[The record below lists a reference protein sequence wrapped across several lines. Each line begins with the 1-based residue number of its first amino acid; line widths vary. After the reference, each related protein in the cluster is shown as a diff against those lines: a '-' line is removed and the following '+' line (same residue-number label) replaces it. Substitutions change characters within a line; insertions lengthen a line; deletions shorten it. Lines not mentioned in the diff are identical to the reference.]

1 MRRNTIFN
9 CVKKLTSMFA
19 GCAVLLLASCGSL
32 VDSENSGS
40 GSIRI
45 SVNEKVDAR
54 TAVADVTLSEFVKFT
69 LTCDGVQKGSWQTT
83 SEGLSA
89 YAQMTTARIQLADGS
104 HDFVLTAEDASG
116 VTFKDSITK
125 EISGDTI
132 LNFSLKL
139 DTIPSEGTGS
149 VKVTIDFTAIKDKA
163 QMMYCMLYES
173 GDETDYKNSAWL
185 LSGPVP
191 ASIYGASSNKFT
203 FTASN
208 IPSGQHILQVSFYDK
223 DVSYMVT
230 GIWPELVT
238 VLPGRESKSE
248 YEIKSLSK
256 VYNIK
261 YYLDGADWG
270 NNVYI
275 GTSEVSLSTPTYNS
289 DGYTFSGWY
298 TAADYTGDTV
308 EGWEPYTR
316 TGDITL
322 YGKLIPKTFNIT
334 YYNTDGTPFSGT
346 HGEGA
351 PATHTYGTDTVLKN
365 TADSDDGL
373 VFAGWYT
380 GTRND
385 DGTVT
390 LNSSK
395 LNTLSAS
402 SWTTDIELFVK
413 YARGVFHVS
422 ASGTDAAYV
431 DDETAYG
438 DGTEAHPFATVAKAV
453 STLIAQN
460 MPADYRIVVHG
471 ELFERVTLDTSLT
484 TGKANSLTIEGAT
497 SNSTDKLNGSASGTV
512 LYIRTSVPVTLKNIA
527 VTNGSIGSNY
537 SGGGI
542 TLGYYNDSISCSLT
556 LAEGALITG
565 NKSTGYTT
573 QSNYNVWNN
582 FGYQYGGGG
591 IFVTRGTLTIEDG
604 AEISSNTGYVGGGI
618 FVCGY
623 SGTTSVVINGGTV
636 KNNSATGSNTGS
648 YASYYFLG
656 GGGVYVYG
664 KAGTVSFTMNGGEI
678 KNNKVSYAA
687 TPSTGG
693 GGIYVYNGGVTV
705 NGGTIS
711 ENSGYYGGGIHNRY
725 GNVRLAG
732 GTISSNISADGVG
745 GAVYG
750 NYAVSIKGSAYIPAG
765 DDLKN
770 DVFARLTVA
779 GELTGGT
786 EDSPVAVIKPS
797 SYSEGTEVLTAADGV
812 TLTQETADKFAVK
825 SDGTF
830 WNIVVDTESNNAV
843 LKRPVYSISYKEK
856 NGADLSVTL
865 SDDAPVTHKYY
876 VPTTLPVLTKEGYIF
891 QGWYA
896 DAECKGEKLTA
907 IEGDAITSDITLYTY
922 WTKETLLFTID
933 KAGIELTP
941 FEAEDGTVTITASDG
956 FTGYSW
962 KIDYKTP
969 ENAITGASVSADGKT
984 LTFSKSNMVK
994 GISYVILVTANDSG
1008 NIKQSATVSVKKQE
1022 AE

>member
-1 MRRNTIFN
+1 MRRNTFFS

-230 GIWPELVT
+230 GIWTELVT

-248 YEIKSLSK
+248 YEIKTLSK

-275 GTSEVSLSTPTYNS
+275 GSSEVSLSTPTYNS
-289 DGYTFSGWY
+289 SGYTFNGWY
-298 TAADYTGDTV
+298 TNENYTGDTV

-322 YGKLIPKTFNIT
+322 YGKIEPKTFNIT
-334 YYNTDGTPFSGT
+334 YYNEDGTAFSGT
-346 HGEGA
+346 HKEGA
-351 PATHTYGTDTVLKN
+351 PLTHTYGTNTELKG
-365 TADSDDGL
+365 TEDKEGGL
-373 VFAGWYT
+373 VFAGWYE

-385 DGTVT
+385 DNTVT
-390 LNSSK
+390 LNSSRIT
-395 LNTLSAS
+395 TLGGSTYTA
-402 SWTTDIELFVK
+402 DIELFAK
-413 YARGVFHVS
+413 YVNGIFHVS
-422 ASGTDAAYV
+422 AAGSDAAYV

-438 DGTEAHPFATVAKAV
+438 DGTAVHPFTTVAKAV
-453 STLIAQN
+453 STIISQHIQ
-460 MPADYRIVVHG
+460 ADYRVVAHG
-471 ELFERVTLDTSLT
+471 ELFECVTLDTGLT
-484 TGKANSLTIEGAT
+484 SSNANSLTIEGAT
-497 SNSTDKLNGSASGTV
+497 GNSVDKLNGSELGTV
-512 LYIRTSVPVTLKNIA
+512 LNITTAVPVTLKNIA
-527 VTNGSIGSNY
+527 VTNGSTSNRY
-537 SGGGI
+537 YGGGI
-542 TLGYYNDSISCSLT
+542 TLDRGGNLT
-556 LAEGALITG
+556 LAEGALVKN
-565 NKSTGYTT
+565 NKSTYTYNTSNWSYYGYM
-573 QSNYNVWNN
+573 
-582 FGYQYGGGG
+582 YGGGG
-591 IFVTRGTLTIEDG
+591 IFVKSGNLIMEEG
-604 AEISSNTGYVGGGI
+604 AEISSNTAQMLGGG
-618 FVCGY
+618 VVVLG
-623 SGTTSVVINGGTV
+623 SGVASFTMNGGV
-636 KNNSATGSNTGS
+636 IKDNSVLCSNTNS
-648 YASYYFLG
+648 SYYGG

-664 KAGTVSFTMNGGEI
+664 YSSATTFTMNGGEI
-678 KNNKVSYAA
+678 TGNSVLNQNTASN
-687 TPSTGG
+687 GG
-693 GGIYVYNGGVTV
+693 GGIYVYNSYAAVTI

-711 ENSGYYGGGIHNRY
+711 GNSGYCGGGIYNRS
-725 GNVRLAG
+725 GSVTLAG
-732 GTISSNISADGVG
+732 GTISSNVSANNMG

-750 NYAVSIKGSAYIPAG
+750 YNSVKIKDSAYIPAG
-765 DDLKN
+765 DDGKN
-770 DVFARLTVA
+770 DVYSSLIITGDVTAETPVA
-779 GELTGGT
+779 TIRPYSYYEGCVVLTGT
-786 EDSPVAVIKPS
+786 SDM
-797 SYSEGTEVLTAADGV
+797 
-812 TLTQETADKFAVK
+812 TLTQEIADKFALK
-825 SDGTF
+825 SDGTL
-830 WNIVVDTESNNAV
+830 WNIVADTENNNAV

-865 SDDAPVTHKYY
+865 PDDAPVTHKYY

-941 FEAEDGTVTITASDG
+941 FEAEDGSVTITASDG

-962 KIDYKTP
+962 KIDYETP
-969 ENAITGASVSADGKT
+969 ENAITGASVSEDGKT